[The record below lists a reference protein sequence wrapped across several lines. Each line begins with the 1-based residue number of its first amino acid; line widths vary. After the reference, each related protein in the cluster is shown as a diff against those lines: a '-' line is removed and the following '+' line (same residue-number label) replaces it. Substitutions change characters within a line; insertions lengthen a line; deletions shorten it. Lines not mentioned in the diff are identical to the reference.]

1 MATKAL
7 TQGTHTNHTLPSEAF
22 AIAAPTGIAA
32 INVGGCTLH
41 SLVGAGVPK
50 VYGDFKKMWATRA
63 SWERMQILVIDEIG
77 MAAASFLDA
86 ISSEIATMRGE
97 YDKAFGGIQLVFCG
111 DFGQLGPI
119 EDEQA
124 SSGQQAA
131 GEARPFV
138 NTGLAFQARMWR
150 AACFE
155 VVRLNT
161 VYRQDEKAFVDAL
174 NHLRDGNV
182 PPEAVTLFGKTCA
195 VPLHLRESASES
207 ASQSADLAVEAT
219 QLHAKNSAVDKVN
232 TDRLQRLP
240 GAVTVF
246 VAIDT
251 VQAGCATAD
260 PSRLPCLT
268 NAERAALERSDFFKV
283 CLAPQ
288 ELQLKVAISLYRGGF
303 NSIHVCVCVCVCVC
317 VWCVRV

>member
-1 MATKAL
+1 MDTHHPGELADQAAWDQILSSEQEQVLDFVKNRKNVFFTGGA
-7 TQGTHTNHTLPSEAF
+7 GTGKSLVLRRIKLWLQHTLPSEEF

-97 YDKAFGGIQLVFCG
+97 SDKAFGGIQLVFCG

-155 VVRLNT
+155 VVTR
-161 VYRQDEKAFVDAL
+161 
-174 NHLRDGNV
+174 
-182 PPEAVTLFGKTCA
+182 
-195 VPLHLRESASES
+195 
-207 ASQSADLAVEAT
+207 
-219 QLHAKNSAVDKVN
+219 
-232 TDRLQRLP
+232 
-240 GAVTVF
+240 
-246 VAIDT
+246 
-251 VQAGCATAD
+251 
-260 PSRLPCLT
+260 
-268 NAERAALERSDFFKV
+268 
-283 CLAPQ
+283 
-288 ELQLKVAISLYRGGF
+288 
-303 NSIHVCVCVCVCVC
+303 
-317 VWCVRV
+317 